1 MSNIDVV
8 WDLQTGTVPNH
19 GIFCIPDIRDL
30 GKGWLVSVAVRH
42 GLIKLSGLKINS
54 DEWAPMG

>member
-1 MSNIDVV
+1 MSNVDVAG
-8 WDLQTGTVPNH
+8 DLQTGSLPNH

-30 GKGWLVSVAVRH
+30 GKGWLVSLAFMY
-42 GLIKLSGLKINS
+42 GLVKLSGFKIHS